1 MCGIVGFTG
10 SKDFIKLEKL
20 LTLLEHRGRDE
31 TSRWWNGGVNLGIN
45 RLAVNDL
52 RPGLY
57 PIKYKRYVLV
67 YNGEIYNYLELKE
80 YLAKRGVRLSSHCDG
95 EVILPLFDLDGYAAF
110 DRLEGMFAAA
120 IVDTAGNRLILARDK
135 MGEKPLYYY
144 RTGKKLVFAS
154 EMKVLLNGISNRW
167 SINPASLPEYLQQG
181 FVFGPKT
188 IVRGIK
194 KLLPAQV
201 IDLDLKTNKVSQA
214 RYWKPKIHQVINE
227 EPVENLAERLEDELD
242 RSVRQ
247 RLLSDVPVGCFL
259 SGGVDSGLVTYFA
272 SKYKGKLRSYSV
284 GFPSSFEDDESKYSR
299 ELAER
304 LSTDHQEIVCTQ
316 DSCLPIVENIGKTID
331 EPISD
336 PAALPTFLLSKLA
349 SKSVKVVLT
358 GDGGDE
364 VFGGYDRYRRQLV
377 VEKFKILRL
386 FPPLHKRYS
395 TQGIWQNDEL
405 KLLLKIPSPPL
416 KFPSI
421 LKKLEGK
428 NPLQAMQLTDFNGYL
443 PEQLLMKV
451 DKMTMRHTLEARAP
465 LLDSRLVEFG
475 LNLPNRLKIHRG
487 KGKFLLKK
495 VAEKFLPKSL
505 VRRPKHGFTLPI
517 NLWLR
522 EKFRPLAEDSA
533 AAIGESSSL
542 FNRQT
547 YQRILADHL
556 NTRCNYGDKIWSMV
570 ILTRWAKEYRVHL

>member
-10 SKDFIKLEKL
+10 NKDFIKLRRL
-20 LTLLEHRGRDE
+20 LALLEHRGRDE
-31 TSRWWNGGVNLGIN
+31 TTLWWDEGVNLGIN

-57 PIKYKRYVLV
+57 PLKYKRYVLV
-67 YNGEIYNYLELKE
+67 YNGEIYNYQEIKKH
-80 YLAKRGVRLSSHCDG
+80 LAERGVRLVSHCDG
-95 EVILPLFDLDGYAAF
+95 EVILPLFDLYGSAAF
-110 DRLEGMFAAA
+110 ERLEGMFAIA
-120 IVDTAGNRLILARDK
+120 IVDLNERRLILARDK
-135 MGEKPLYYY
+135 MGEKPLYYS
-144 RTGKKLVFAS
+144 RSGENFIFAS
-154 EMKVLLNGISNRW
+154 EMKAILKGTPNSW
-167 SINPASLPEYLQQG
+167 SVNPASLPEYLQQG

-201 IDLDLKTNKVSQA
+201 IALDLKTNKLSQA
-214 RYWKPKIHQVINE
+214 RYWRLKLNQNTHE
-227 EPVENLAERLEDELD
+227 ESIENLVSRLEDELD

-247 RLLSDVPVGCFL
+247 RLLSDVAVGCFL
-259 SGGVDSGLVTYFA
+259 SGGVDSGLVAYFA
-272 SKYKGKLRSYSV
+272 GKYQKKLKTFSIS
-284 GFPSSFEDDESKYSR
+284 FPSSPDDDESKYSQ
-299 ELAER
+299 AMAAQ
-304 LSTDHQEIVCTQ
+304 LSADHQEIEFTQ
-316 DSCLPIVENIGKTID
+316 ESCLPIVENIGKTID

-364 VFGGYDRYRRQLV
+364 VFGGYDRYRKQLLA
-377 VEKFKILRL
+377 EKLKVLGL
-386 FPPLHKRYS
+386 LPPLHRRYS
-395 TQGIWQNDEL
+395 TQGIWREDEL
-405 KLLLKIPSPPL
+405 KRLLRIPSPPL
-416 KFPSI
+416 KFPSA
-421 LKKLEGK
+421 LKRLENI
-428 NPLQAMQLTDFNGYL
+428 NPLLAMQLTDFNGYL

-451 DKMTMRHTLEARAP
+451 DKMTMSHTLEARAP

-487 KGKFLLKK
+487 HGKFLLKK
-495 VAEKFLPKSL
+495 VGEKFLPKSL
-505 VRRPKHGFTLPI
+505 VWRPKHGFTLPI

-533 AAIGESSSL
+533 AIGESSTL
-542 FNRQT
+542 FDRQT

-556 NTRCNYGDKIWSMV
+556 IGGCDYGDKIWSMLV
-570 ILTRWAKEYRVHL
+570 LTRWAKEYGISL